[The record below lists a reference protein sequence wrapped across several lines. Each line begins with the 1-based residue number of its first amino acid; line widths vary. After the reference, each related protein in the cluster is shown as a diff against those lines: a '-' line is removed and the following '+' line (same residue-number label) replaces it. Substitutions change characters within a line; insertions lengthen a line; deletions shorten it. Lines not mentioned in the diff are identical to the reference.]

1 MSHGLAPNELTG
13 DGFKLPKIPI
23 KVMSDMVARP
33 VKVSA
38 SPLPAAQ
45 ALLGAGVALTTVQG
59 TPVLPLPQ
67 PRGFTPPTDFSPATA
82 SLWGR
87 FVNLLHRYSLAV
99 FALLFLAIGVSA
111 IAVGGSYWSARVINA
126 AKPAAVAKI
135 AVPTV
140 AGLNLTV
147 PASELQAKL
156 QTITNQPATLTVGS
170 QAIPVGADT
179 IRGWLQITTSADKSQ
194 DYIRLKAGAISA
206 SLTSLANQFV
216 NAPVNQV
223 TVDEAGVSRVV
234 VAGQNGSTLTDPAGL
249 KTQAEQ
255 VAKTVMN
262 ANGLSFNTPLQTVA
276 FQAYTPCNFDKSL
289 DVNVTTKQMY
299 AYQGC
304 QLVQTFAVSAGAPAT
319 PTPIGEFHIWEKLT
333 SQTMTGLNPN
343 GTKYVQP
350 NVPWINYF
358 DHSGDAVH
366 GNYWRP
372 ASVFGNVNTSHGCV
386 SVPVDQAEW
395 IFNWAPIGTT
405 VITHA

>member
-1 MSHGLAPNELTG
+1 MSHGLTSNEIAG
-13 DGFKLPKIPI
+13 GGFGLSKIPI
-23 KVMSDMVARP
+23 KVVSDMVARP
-33 VKVSA
+33 VKVST

-45 ALLGAGVALTTVQG
+45 ALSGAGVSLATVPSAPAA
-59 TPVLPLPQ
+59 PVPQ
-67 PRGFTPPTDFSPATA
+67 TREFTPPAGFSPAPA

-87 FVNLLHRYSLAV
+87 FTDLLHSYSLAV
-99 FALLFLAIGVSA
+99 FALLFLAIGVA
-111 IAVGGSYWSARVINA
+111 AVEVGGNYWSARVISA
-126 AKPAAVAKI
+126 ARPAAVAKA

-147 PASELQAKL
+147 PANELQSKI

-170 QAIPVGADT
+170 QTVPVGADT
-179 IRGWLQITTSADKSQ
+179 IRSWLQITSSADKSQ

-206 SLTSLANQFV
+206 SLTDLANQFV
-216 NAPVNQV
+216 KAPVNQV
-223 TVDEAGVSRVV
+223 TVNEAGTSRVV
-234 VAGQNGSTLTDPAGL
+234 VAGQDGTALTDPAGL

-276 FQAYTPCNFDKSL
+276 YQAYTPCNFDKSL

-299 AYQGC
+299 AYQRC
-304 QLVQTFAVSAGAPAT
+304 QLVQTFAVSAGAPDT
-319 PTPIGEFHIWEKLT
+319 PTPLGEFQIWEKLT
-333 SQTMTGLNPN
+333 SQTMK
-343 GTKYVQP
+343 GTYPVPYDQP
-350 NVPWINYF
+350 NVPYVNYF

-395 IFNWAPIGTT
+395 IYNWAPIGTT